1 MTYDAGNPNLDR
13 HKNVYGEDYLSEEQN
28 VDTFCAVHDN
38 IKHAH
43 RFAWHKQVFALWLLS
58 TYRFSVVIIMLI
70 MKYLYLCCCHLNVS
84 CRL

>member
-38 IKHAH
+38 IWRA
-43 RFAWHKQVFALWLLS
+43 
-58 TYRFSVVIIMLI
+58 IIMQ
-70 MKYLYLCCCHLNVS
+70 KPAYASQSGGRV
-84 CRL
+84 